1 VLRPRIARADRAIYA
16 LRTASEI
23 GATICFLTALSR
35 MPLANATA
43 ILQTLPLTITM
54 GAALLYRERV
64 GWRRWSAIVIG
75 FAGVAIMLRPGPEGF
90 DADAL
95 WALGAV
101 GFVTARD
108 LLTRKLSAGAPSV
121 FVALL
126 TAAAI
131 TLTGALGALTQP
143 LAPVSAQAL
152 GLLFGAALFLLVA
165 YIAAVNAVR
174 VGEIGFV
181 APFRYS
187 VLIWALF
194 LGWALFGELPDAT
207 TLAGAGVVV
216 GTGLYTLHRERLA
229 ARRR

>member
-1 VLRPRIARADRAIYA
+1 
-16 LRTASEI
+16 
-23 GATICFLTALSR
+23 
-35 MPLANATA
+35 
-43 ILQTLPLTITM
+43 
-54 GAALLYRERV
+54 
-64 GWRRWSAIVIG
+64 
-75 FAGVAIMLRPGPEGF
+75 
-90 DADAL
+90 
-95 WALGAV
+95 
-101 GFVTARD
+101 VTARD

-143 LAPVSAQAL
+143 LAPVSTEAL
-152 GLLFGAALFLLVA
+152 AVLLGAALFLLVA
-165 YIAAVNAVR
+165 YIAAVSAVR